1 MMVMVVAMRVES
13 KGGEEEERGRKGMNS
28 GKGLG
33 LRGCW
38 WRGRKEKDEQLQTR
52 KACRENIILN

>member
-38 WRGRKEKDEQLQTR
+38 WRGRKEKDEQL
-52 KACRENIILN
+52 